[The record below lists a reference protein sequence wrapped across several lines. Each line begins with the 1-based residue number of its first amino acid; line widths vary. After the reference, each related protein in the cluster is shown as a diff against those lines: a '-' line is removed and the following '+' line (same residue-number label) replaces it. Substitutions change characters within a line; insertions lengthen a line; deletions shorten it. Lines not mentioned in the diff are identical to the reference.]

1 MHPTLIDLGL
11 RRAGYTI
18 EAGFGDNPLPLDQMP
33 ELVRDNLPIFL
44 LGLSGGD
51 PDFREEPPEP
61 ARSDLPEYRDQTDPL
76 PQPTMPKYGEI
87 EPPTGQIESAPKS
100 SVPPEEIAPADG
112 TLVEQMEAFERAL
125 LQRAVEAASGN
136 LVAAASA
143 LGISRATIYNKV
155 RKYGIMI

>member
-61 ARSDLPEYRDQTDPL
+61 ARSDLPEYEGPDQE
-76 PQPTMPKYGEI
+76 GA
-87 EPPTGQIESAPKS
+87 GAW
-100 SVPPEEIAPADG
+100 G
-112 TLVEQMEAFERAL
+112 
-125 LQRAVEAASGN
+125 
-136 LVAAASA
+136 
-143 LGISRATIYNKV
+143 
-155 RKYGIMI
+155 